1 MPPSPRPA
9 RPDANISRLPARSS
23 ARPRLDG
30 SEPPGRDHQPT
41 RAPCAGERQV
51 RQPRQPD
58 RRQDRGREGRP
69 PCLRHL
75 DHGSDDAR
83 SGDGRR
89 HRHPRRR
96 RRGRGRTH
104 STRGARRSQIR
115 RRVMPRQVTAFSNA
129 TVKLLRSLRDKK
141 ARRSEGLFL
150 AEGLRILTEARDSG
164 RLPEIVAFSAEGAR
178 HPLAAEIIAAT
189 EAAGGDAVET
199 TPDILT
205 KMSGKDNP
213 QMLLGAYRQPATS
226 LEAIDRPKAPLWIVA
241 QALRD
246 PGNIGTIL
254 RTGDAAGAGGLIL
267 IDDSADPFSV
277 EAVRASM
284 GALFTQ
290 DIATARWEDFVTW
303 LRSGEGQLV
312 GTSLKATHDYLEA
325 EYRQPTFL
333 LIGNEQQGLP
343 SDYEAE
349 CDLLVKIPMAGRA
362 DSLNAAMAAA
372 VMAFAITAS
381 WR

>member
-1 MPPSPRPA
+1 
-9 RPDANISRLPARSS
+9 
-23 ARPRLDG
+23 
-30 SEPPGRDHQPT
+30 
-41 RAPCAGERQV
+41 
-51 RQPRQPD
+51 
-58 RRQDRGREGRP
+58 
-69 PCLRHL
+69 
-75 DHGSDDAR
+75 
-83 SGDGRR
+83 
-89 HRHPRRR
+89 
-96 RRGRGRTH
+96 
-104 STRGARRSQIR
+104 
-115 RRVMPRQVTAFSNA
+115 MPRQVTAFSNS

-141 ARRSEGLFL
+141 ARRTEGLFL

-164 RLPEIVAFSAEGAR
+164 MLPEIIAFSAEGAK

-189 EAAGGDAVET
+189 EAAGGDAIET
-199 TPDILT
+199 TPDILS

-213 QMLLGAYRQPATS
+213 QMLLGAYRQPDMA
-226 LEAIDRPKAPLWIVA
+226 LERIDRTKSPLWIVV

-267 IDDSADPFSV
+267 IDDCADPFSV
-277 EAVRASM
+277 ESVRASM

-290 DIATARWEDFVTW
+290 GIAAARWPEFVAW

-312 GTSLKATHDYLEA
+312 GTSLKARQDYLET
-325 EYRQPTFL
+325 EYGQPCFL

-343 SDYEAE
+343 ADYESE

-372 VMAFAITAS
+372 VMAFAIRAS

>member
-1 MPPSPRPA
+1 
-9 RPDANISRLPARSS
+9 
-23 ARPRLDG
+23 
-30 SEPPGRDHQPT
+30 
-41 RAPCAGERQV
+41 
-51 RQPRQPD
+51 
-58 RRQDRGREGRP
+58 
-69 PCLRHL
+69 
-75 DHGSDDAR
+75 
-83 SGDGRR
+83 
-89 HRHPRRR
+89 
-96 RRGRGRTH
+96 
-104 STRGARRSQIR
+104 
-115 RRVMPRQVTAFSNA
+115 MPRQVTAFSNT
-129 TVKLLRSLRDKK
+129 TVKRLRSLRDKK
-141 ARRSEGLFL
+141 ARRAEGLFL

-178 HPLAAEIIAAT
+178 HPLAADIIAAT
-189 EAAGGDAVET
+189 EAAGGEAIET
-199 TPDILT
+199 TLEILS

-213 QMLLGAYRQPATS
+213 QLLLGAYRQPDTA
-226 LEAIDRPKAPLWIVA
+226 LERIDRSAAPLWICV

-246 PGNIGTIL
+246 PGNLGTIL

-267 IDDSADPFSV
+267 IDDCADPYSV

-284 GALFTQ
+284 GAVFTQ
-290 DIATARWEDFVTW
+290 QVAVTRGAEFASW

-325 EYRQPTFL
+325 DYRRPCFL

-343 SDYEAE
+343 ADYEAE

-372 VMAFAITAS
+372 VMAFAIQAS